1 MAYPNRCL
9 GSDSSLTTT
18 QSWKNIFTE
27 QTHHSSSNQR
37 ETPNTQLSYICT
49 LCLRKKKEISGHVIT
64 CVSCELKWSTEV
76 SIPCCCPGPHM
87 KHIRS
92 QGIQAFNVSIPGG
105 CFHNAIAALVLVLTT
120 KEHSGDQ
127 VKISHCTMNR
137 GTPLPC
143 QNCHDETRWV
153 ATMEFSKYVPRA
165 PAVGLA
171 QYPSHCVLHGALSK
185 PQKDDEAVGM
195 MLVYHWLFK
204 KSHNEILWK
213 IAKPSNRILLTNKQH
228 FTHTC
233 WQFFFSSYQPGA
245 I

>member
-1 MAYPNRCL
+1 MSWVRFITNNHAVMEEHFHRTDTPQFKQPTGNSQHTAQL
-9 GSDSSLTTT
+9 HLHSL
-18 QSWKNIFTE
+18 
-27 QTHHSSSNQR
+27 
-37 ETPNTQLSYICT
+37 L
-49 LCLRKKKEISGHVIT
+49 KEKISGHVIT

-143 QNCHDETRWV
+143 QNCHDETR
-153 ATMEFSKYVPRA
+153 
-165 PAVGLA
+165 
-171 QYPSHCVLHGALSK
+171 
-185 PQKDDEAVGM
+185 
-195 MLVYHWLFK
+195 
-204 KSHNEILWK
+204 
-213 IAKPSNRILLTNKQH
+213 
-228 FTHTC
+228 
-233 WQFFFSSYQPGA
+233 
-245 I
+245 